1 MSQKAPMRRIALR
14 IWNLCW
20 LMLVWILLW
29 GTFSAA
35 NIISGL
41 IIALII
47 TLLLPLPRV
56 PVEGRLRPVALLRLI
71 WYVSYSLVL
80 SSVQVA
86 WLAIRPGPPPATAVL
101 RAHLAVRSDLVLA
114 LAVGVLTLIPGS
126 VVLEVDQ
133 QRRLIYVHVLNTGS
147 EKTVTN
153 FYRSVRTVERLMIAA
168 FERESD
174 WRPSA
179 EKEDA

>member
-1 MSQKAPMRRIALR
+1 MRKVTLR
-14 IWNLCW
+14 IWSLCW
-20 LMLVWILLW
+20 LTLVWILLW
-29 GTFSAA
+29 GTFSVA

-41 IIALII
+41 VVALII

-56 PVEGRLRPVALLRLI
+56 PVEGRLRPLALLRLI
-71 WYVSYSLVL
+71 WYVSYSLVI
-80 SSVQVA
+80 SSAQVA

-101 RAHLAVRSDLVLA
+101 RAHLGIKSDLVLA

-126 VVLEVDQ
+126 VVLEIDQ
-133 QRRLIYVHVLNTGS
+133 RRRLIYVHVLNTGS
-147 EKTVTN
+147 EKTVSD
-153 FYRSVRTVERLMIAA
+153 FYRSVATVERLMVAA
-168 FERESD
+168 FERDDD